1 MNNKLLKEIEQF
13 AEEIIE
19 IINKMGLTGDDI
31 EPITRILSVATSLKM
46 IEQNNLMLEQHKQM
60 VKMVNPW
67 ISIKDRLPEL
77 NTNVLVRNASD
88 SKYRL
93 LSYHYSFDSN
103 LIWQNEEGRFD
114 YIDEND
120 MWMPIPECK
129 E

>member
-1 MNNKLLKEIEQF
+1 MNNKLLEEIKQF

-19 IINKMGLTGDDI
+19 VINKMGLTGDDI
-31 EPITRILSVATSLKM
+31 EPITRILSVATSLKI
-46 IEQNNLMLEQHKQM
+46 IEQNNLMLEQHKQL
-60 VKMVNPW
+60 VNPW

-77 NTNVLVRNASD
+77 NTNVLVKNVSD

-93 LSYHYSFDSN
+93 LSYHYSYDGN

-120 MWMPIPECK
+120 KWMPIPECK